1 MVPSIDD
8 SRMDISDGP
17 HPLKHSNQRTALKT
31 SFQPKKVIEPF
42 YSGGKVSQ
50 SQDGTLATTL
60 GEHVLI
66 THSPLHSETV
76 RIQGVT
82 LPPLLPPSN
91 CRTRNQS
98 QPSL

>member
-1 MVPSIDD
+1 MVPSIHD

-17 HPLKHSNQRTALKT
+17 LSLKGTIHSNQRTALKT

-66 THSPLHSETV
+66 THSPLHDETP
-76 RIQGVT
+76 RIQGV
-82 LPPLLPPSN
+82 LFPLYCPSN
-91 CRTRNQS
+91 HRTPNQ
-98 QPSL
+98 

>member
-1 MVPSIDD
+1 
-8 SRMDISDGP
+8 MDISDGP

-66 THSPLHSETV
+66 THSPMHPETL
-76 RIQGVT
+76 RIQGV
-82 LPPLLPPSN
+82 LFPFLLPV
-91 CRTRNQS
+91 
-98 QPSL
+98 